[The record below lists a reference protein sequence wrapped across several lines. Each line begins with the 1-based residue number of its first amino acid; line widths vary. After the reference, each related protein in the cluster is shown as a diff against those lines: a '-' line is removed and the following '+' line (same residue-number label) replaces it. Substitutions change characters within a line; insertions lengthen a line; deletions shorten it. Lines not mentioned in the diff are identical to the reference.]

1 MALISCKE
9 CQKEVSRS
17 AKACPHCGISKP
29 AATKEKTVKGF
40 LGLVTLILGGLI
52 WFGSVNAQGN
62 AQENVQQNENV
73 NEPTASK
80 EIVSYTAIQLSKAYE
95 ENEVATDEALKGKR
109 VNVTGQVES
118 IDKDYS
124 GTIFI
129 HLSTLNE
136 SMPARM
142 DIAERQKAVATSL
155 RNGDKISIT
164 CEKMSRLVGE
174 PYGSDC
180 VFNPPA
186 DTQPVT
192 ATMSPQSAEN
202 KTFNCDE
209 TDPGC
214 LVAKVILSA
223 WPECLRGIEKEAGE
237 NFKWGNGGNV
247 SGYDQITNIGTVD
260 GNNISVT
267 DENGVTSQLSYTCK
281 IDIST
286 KRVLSVNINK

>member
-9 CQKEVSRS
+9 CQKEVPRS
-17 AKACPHCGISKP
+17 ANTCPHCGVSKP
-29 AATKEKTVKGF
+29 AATKEKTIKGF

-52 WFGSVNAQGN
+52 CFGSVNAQAN
-62 AQENVQQNENV
+62 IQQNESV
-73 NEPTASK
+73 NEPTTSK
-80 EIVSYTAIQLSKAYE
+80 EIVSYTAVQLSKAYE

-109 VNVTGQVES
+109 VIVTGQVES

-124 GTIFI
+124 GTLFI

-136 SMPARM
+136 VMPARM
-142 DIAERQKAVATSL
+142 DIAERQKAAASSL
-155 RNGDKISIT
+155 RDGDKISIT

-180 VFNPPA
+180 VINPPA
-186 DTQPVT
+186 DAQPVT
-192 ATMSPQSAEN
+192 ATATTATQSAEN
-202 KTFNCDE
+202 KTFTCDE

-267 DENGVTSQLSYTCK
+267 DANGVTSQLNYTCK